1 MNILVLSLT
10 KKLRKPDKTE
20 YLDKFEALK
29 SDSRSVEVKEIFDNA
44 VLLEHELKKAA
55 KAKPD
60 LIIVSGRLKNEN
72 AFRQRFA
79 FIIRNAERKMV
90 YWSTNELYACDTQ
103 RMGLSGSQSGGHKS
117 RSSDFLCAGMYRE

>member
-79 FIIRNAERKMV
+79 FIIRNAERKI
-90 YWSTNELYACDTQ
+90 
-103 RMGLSGSQSGGHKS
+103 QSVPKAKKKGFRKKGEEIKTVSYS
-117 RSSDFLCAGMYRE
+117 RKKTHVFTLETDAKPA

>member
-60 LIIVSGRLKNEN
+60 LIITRTPSVRGSPSSSETRSAKSSLCP
-72 AFRQRFA
+72 RQRKRA
-79 FIIRNAERKMV
+79 SAKRAR
-90 YWSTNELYACDTQ
+90 
-103 RMGLSGSQSGGHKS
+103 R
-117 RSSDFLCAGMYRE
+117 